1 MHRTTGA
8 ALALLALVGLSGCG
22 KDRPASTTPT
32 ANAHNRLALSAD
44 DPTANG
50 VVRGLLAGRA
60 EDYPLE
66 EPVADARVEVFQ
78 YTITQPPIGPDGTI
92 DSSGVERTSVGALT
106 TDAAGSF
113 EITAIPAGNYM
124 LTVTPPAGSA
134 WMGTEAW
141 TITSTGNDE
150 KRIHILL
157 ERVGTGGGGGTP
169 PGGGAPG
176 DSLGAGGDPTGGG
189 GGDDGGTPP
198 DGGGGGDTP
207 PGGGDPGVPPADSLG
222 RS

>member
-1 MHRTTGA
+1 MNRTTGA
-8 ALALLALVGLSGCG
+8 ALALLALAGLSGCG
-22 KDRPASTTPT
+22 QGQLASTTPT
-32 ANAHNRLALSAD
+32 ENAHNRLALSAD
-44 DPTANG
+44 DPAAQG

-78 YTITQPPIGPDGTI
+78 YTITVPPVGPDGTI
-92 DSSGVERTSVGALT
+92 DSSGVERISVGSLT

-134 WMGTEAW
+134 WQGTEAW
-141 TITSTGNDE
+141 TITSTGSDE

-157 ERVGTGGGGGTP
+157 ERIGTGGGGGTP

-176 DSLGAGGDPTGGG
+176 DSTGAGGDPTGGG
-189 GGDDGGTPP
+189 GDDTPP
-198 DGGGGGDTP
+198 DGGGGD
-207 PGGGDPGVPPADSLG
+207 PGGTPADSLG
-222 RS
+222 QR

>member
-1 MHRTTGA
+1 MKRTTGA
-8 ALALLALVGLSGCG
+8 ALALLALAGLSGCG
-22 KDRPASTTPT
+22 KGKLATTTPT
-32 ANAHNRLALSAD
+32 ENAHNRLAISAD

-66 EPVADARVEVFQ
+66 EPVSNARVEVFQ
-78 YTITQPPIGPDGTI
+78 YTISRPPIGPDGTI
-92 DSSGVERTSVGALT
+92 DTTEVERTSVGSLT

-124 LTVTPPAGSA
+124 LTVTPPEGSV

-141 TITSTGNDE
+141 TITSTGSDE

-157 ERVGTGGGGGTP
+157 ERVGTGGGGDTP
-169 PGGGAPG
+169 PPSGGAPG

-189 GGDDGGTPP
+189 GGD
-198 DGGGGGDTP
+198 TP
-207 PGGGDPGVPPADSLG
+207 PGGGGDPGGTPADSLG
-222 RS
+222 GR